1 MCSFES
7 GHEDSIKEH
16 LLDHVSLPS
25 NESKKEQ
32 RKNDKAEALKSGN
45 LLDLYDDGNPLYD
58 TTDSEYSDSDYIKT
72 ELKKII
78 KKYVQPGPGGL
89 FSHHPAN
96 AVEGRQGY
104 FISFPMN

>member
-1 MCSFES
+1 MCNFES

-89 FSHHPAN
+89 FGHHPAN
-96 AVEGRQGY
+96 AVKGRRGY
-104 FISFPMN
+104 FNSFPMN